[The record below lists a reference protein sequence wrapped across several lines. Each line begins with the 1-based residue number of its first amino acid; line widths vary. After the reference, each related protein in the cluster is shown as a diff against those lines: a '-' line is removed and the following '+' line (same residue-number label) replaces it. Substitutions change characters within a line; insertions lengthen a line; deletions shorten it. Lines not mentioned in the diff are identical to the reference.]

1 MTYPIILDSDV
12 KKALQNKEAVVALES
27 TIIAHG
33 MPKPDN
39 LQIALELETIVRD
52 AGAVPA
58 TIAIIDGAVMV
69 GLSESMLTRLANED
83 DVMKLS
89 KRDLAYAVSQKK
101 TGATTVS
108 ATMLIA
114 SMAGIEVFATGGI
127 GGVHRGASE
136 TFDISRDLEEL
147 AYENVTVVC
156 AGAKS
161 ILDLPKTLEYLE
173 TRGVEVIGYKT
184 DELPAFYARTS
195 GLKVAH
201 RLDDAKAIAAL
212 IDAKRQLK
220 LSGGIVIA
228 NPIDKAHAI
237 AYDVIEAAINDAIEA
252 AKQHHVHGKA
262 LTPWLLSRIEKATNK
277 KSLAANKALVKS
289 NAALAAAIAKALS
302 ERKKT
307 ML

>member
-1 MTYPIILDSDV
+1 MRYPIILDSDV

-39 LQIALELETIVRD
+39 LEIAFELETIVRD

-58 TIAIIDGAVMV
+58 TIAIIDGAIMV
-69 GLSESMLTRLANED
+69 GLSESMLKRLANED

-89 KRDLAYAVSQKK
+89 KRDLAYAVAQKK

-147 AYENVTVVC
+147 AHENVTVVC

-173 TRGVEVIGYKT
+173 THGVEVIGYKT

-201 RLDDAKAIAAL
+201 RLDDAEAIAAL

-228 NPIDKAHAI
+228 NPIDEAHAI

-252 AKQHHVHGKA
+252 AKQNHVHGKA
-262 LTPWLLSRIEKATNK
+262 LTPWLLSHIEKATNK